1 MTQQETAER
10 FTRPQARARGRTL
23 AWPTAGGPRPRGQ
36 DGRLRHLGLV
46 TAEWVAEL
54 EKCVEETGI
63 ETVHRVRTGTRR
75 VEATLEV
82 LLRALPAGQADESPV
97 KAAARNWLRQLKKIR
112 RAAGPVRDLDVHRK
126 LVEEFAGIGKA
137 GKKEHERMEQS
148 EVEQRAAT
156 PERKVALEEQATR
169 LDLWLRHARE
179 QHAGEMVKE
188 IQKRLPKLPALAA
201 EFRQAWSRRRGRRDG
216 LRGAAAGALEE
227 FGRLSEE
234 MPLLDA
240 GNLHEFRKRAKRA
253 RYIAEAGGKDAHA
266 QAVVRAIQR
275 VQDSIG
281 EWHDWLS
288 LAEEARIALDG
299 SGTELAGMLDTE
311 VERSFQQAKQTTE
324 RMRGR
329 LVGEWHATTGKRRP
343 PARAAS

>member
-1 MTQQETAER
+1 MTQQQTAV
-10 FTRPQARARGRTL
+10 RPGEPRARARGRAL
-23 AWPTAGGPRPRGQ
+23 AWPTAVGSLQSGQ
-36 DGRLRHLGLV
+36 DGRLRHLGSV
-46 TAEWVAEL
+46 TAAWIAEL
-54 EKCVEETGI
+54 EKCVEETGV

-82 LLRALPAGQADESPV
+82 LLRAVPAARMEESAV
-97 KAAARNWLRQLKKIR
+97 KVAARNWLRQLKKIR

-156 PERKVALEEQATR
+156 PERKVALEEQAAQ
-169 LDLWLRHARE
+169 LDDWLKHARE
-179 QHAGEMVKE
+179 QHAGELVKQ
-188 IQKRLPKLPALAA
+188 ILKRLPKLPALAS
-201 EFRQAWSRRRGRRDG
+201 EFQQAWSREHGRRAG
-216 LRGAAAGALEE
+216 LRDAAAEALEE

-253 RYIAEAGGKDAHA
+253 RYIGEAGGKDVQA
-266 QAVVRAIQR
+266 QAVVRAIRR
-275 VQDSIG
+275 VQDTIG

-299 SGTELAGMLDTE
+299 AGTELAAMLDAE
-311 VERSFQQAKQTTE
+311 VERSFQQAKRTTE
-324 RMRGR
+324 KMRGR
-329 LVGEWHATTGKRRP
+329 LVGEWRATTGKRRP